1 MRQNKDDHDKYD
13 KMVELLK
20 ETKKR
25 KMKIL
30 HNGIIH
36 TMAVVI
42 ALISTP
48 VLAEQPAFSQ
58 PESAYFFSSGSTDSG
73 VYFISSTNG
82 DGVGWVSKL
91 AADGSMIESRWATDL
106 QNPMGM
112 RVSGKRLW
120 INNTTEIVGLNL
132 DNPNDRIIHPIDGA
146 ISLNDLATDSS
157 GHAYLSDSMNNRV
170 VRVDLATGENST
182 YISTLPS
189 SPNGV
194 LIQGDRL
201 YIASWGVMSDRPE
214 ERAEWIT
221 KTAGDLYWVS
231 LKDEKKSRH
240 IMAPELGN
248 LDGVEID
255 QQGNIY
261 VSDWESG
268 KLYKMSSGTKTVISL
283 GQYGQGLADIGLNSL
298 TGELALPVMLSSEV
312 LFLSTSP

>member
-1 MRQNKDDHDKYD
+1 M
-13 KMVELLK
+13 
-20 ETKKR
+20 
-25 KMKIL
+25 
-30 HNGIIH
+30 
-36 TMAVVI
+36 
-42 ALISTP
+42 
-48 VLAEQPAFSQ
+48 
-58 PESAYFFSSGSTDSG
+58 
-73 VYFISSTNG
+73 
-82 DGVGWVSKL
+82 GWVSKL
-91 AADGSMIESRWATDL
+91 AADGSMIDSRWATDL
-106 QNPMGM
+106 RNPMGM
-112 RVSGKRLW
+112 RVSGNRLW
-120 INNTTEIVGLNL
+120 INNTTEVVGLNL
-132 DNPNDRIIHPIDGA
+132 DNPSDRIVHPIDGA

-157 GHAYLSDSMNNRV
+157 GHAYLSDSMNSRV

-194 LIQGDRL
+194 LVQGDRL

-231 LKDEKKSRH
+231 LKDSTKSRH
-240 IMAPELGN
+240 IIVPELGN

-255 QQGNIY
+255 QKGNIY

-268 KLYKMSSGTKTVISL
+268 KLYKISSGTKTVISL

-312 LFLSTSP
+312 LFLATSP

>member
-1 MRQNKDDHDKYD
+1 M
-13 KMVELLK
+13 EK
-20 ETKKR
+20 EKFVYSNEIKKR
-25 KMKIL
+25 
-30 HNGIIH
+30 IIH
-36 TMAVVI
+36 TVAGFIV
-42 ALISTP
+42 LFSTSIM
-48 VLAEQPAFSQ
+48 AEQPVFSQ
-58 PESAYFFSSGSTDSG
+58 PESAYFYTSGSTDPG

-82 DGVGWVSKL
+82 DDVGWVSKL
-91 AADGSMIESRWATDL
+91 AADGSMIDSRWATDL
-106 QNPMGM
+106 RHPMGM

-132 DNPNDRIIHPIDGA
+132 DNPDDRIVHPIDGA

-157 GHAYLSDSMNNRV
+157 GRAYLSDSMNSRV
-170 VRVDLATGENST
+170 VRVDLASGENST

-231 LKDEKKSRH
+231 LKDSKKSRH
-240 IMAPELGN
+240 IIVPELGN

-255 QQGNIY
+255 QKGNIY

-268 KLYKMSSGTKTVISL
+268 KLYKISSGTKTVIDL

-312 LFLSTSP
+312 LFLATSP

>member
-1 MRQNKDDHDKYD
+1 M
-13 KMVELLK
+13 EK
-20 ETKKR
+20 EKFVYSNEIKKR
-25 KMKIL
+25 IT
-30 HNGIIH
+30 H
-36 TMAVVI
+36 TVAGFIV
-42 ALISTP
+42 LFSTSIM
-48 VLAEQPAFSQ
+48 AEQPVFSQ
-58 PESAYFFSSGSTDSG
+58 PESAYFYTSGSTDPG

-82 DGVGWVSKL
+82 DDVGWVSKL
-91 AADGSMIESRWATDL
+91 AADGSMIDSRWATDL
-106 QNPMGM
+106 RHPMGM

-132 DNPNDRIIHPIDGA
+132 DNPSDRIVHPIDGA

-157 GHAYLSDSMNNRV
+157 GHAYVSDSMNSRV

-194 LIQGDRL
+194 LVQGDRL

-231 LKDEKKSRH
+231 LKDSKKSRH
-240 IMAPELGN
+240 IIVPELGN

-255 QQGNIY
+255 QKGNIY

-268 KLYKMSSGTKTVISL
+268 KLYKISSGAKMVVDL

-298 TGELALPVMLSSEV
+298 TGELVLPVMLSSEV
-312 LFLSTSP
+312 LFFTPSPE

>member
-1 MRQNKDDHDKYD
+1 
-13 KMVELLK
+13 
-20 ETKKR
+20 
-25 KMKIL
+25 MKII
-30 HNGIIH
+30 HNRSIHII
-36 TMAVVI
+36 AGVI
-42 ALISTP
+42 ALISVA
-48 VLAEQPAFSQ
+48 VLAEQPTFSQ
-58 PESAYFFSSGSTDSG
+58 PESAYFYTSGSTDPG

-82 DGVGWVSKL
+82 DDVGWVSKL
-91 AADGSMIESRWATDL
+91 AADGSMIDPRWATDL
-106 QNPMGM
+106 RNPMGM
-112 RVSGKRLW
+112 RVSGNRLW
-120 INNTTEIVGLNL
+120 INNTTEVVGLNL
-132 DNPNDRIIHPIDGA
+132 DNPSDRIVHPIDGA

-157 GHAYLSDSMNNRV
+157 GHAYLSDLMNNRV

-194 LIQGDRL
+194 LVQGDRL

-231 LKDEKKSRH
+231 LKDSTKSRH
-240 IMAPELGN
+240 IIVPELGN

-255 QQGNIY
+255 QKGNIY

-268 KLYKMSSGTKTVISL
+268 KLYKISSGTKTVVGL

-312 LFLSTSP
+312 LFLATSP

>member
-1 MRQNKDDHDKYD
+1 M
-13 KMVELLK
+13 EK
-20 ETKKR
+20 EKFVYSNEIKKR
-25 KMKIL
+25 IT
-30 HNGIIH
+30 H
-36 TMAVVI
+36 TVAGFIV
-42 ALISTP
+42 LFSTSIM
-48 VLAEQPAFSQ
+48 AEQPVFSQ
-58 PESAYFFSSGSTDSG
+58 PESAYFYTSGSTDPG

-82 DGVGWVSKL
+82 DDVGWVSKL
-91 AADGSMIESRWATDL
+91 AADGSMIDSRWATDL
-106 QNPMGM
+106 RHPMGM

-132 DNPNDRIIHPIDGA
+132 DNPDDRIVHPIDGA

-157 GHAYLSDSMNNRV
+157 GHAYVSDSMNSRV

-231 LKDEKKSRH
+231 LKDSKKSRH
-240 IMAPELGN
+240 IIVPELGN

-255 QQGNIY
+255 RNGNIY

-268 KLYKMSSGTKTVISL
+268 ELYKISSGTKTVIGL

-298 TGELALPVMLSSEV
+298 TGELVLPVMLSNEV
-312 LFLSTSP
+312 LFFTPSP

>member
-1 MRQNKDDHDKYD
+1 M
-13 KMVELLK
+13 EK
-20 ETKKR
+20 EKFVYSNEIKKR
-25 KMKIL
+25 
-30 HNGIIH
+30 IIH
-36 TMAVVI
+36 TVAGFIV
-42 ALISTP
+42 LFSTSIM
-48 VLAEQPAFSQ
+48 AEQPVFSQ
-58 PESAYFFSSGSTDSG
+58 PESAYFYTSGSTDPG

-82 DGVGWVSKL
+82 DDVGWVSKL
-91 AADGSMIESRWATDL
+91 AADGSMINSRWATDL
-106 QNPMGM
+106 RHPMGM

-132 DNPNDRIIHPIDGA
+132 DNPDDRIVHPIDGA

-157 GHAYLSDSMNNRV
+157 GHAYVSDSMNSRV

-231 LKDEKKSRH
+231 LKDSKKSRH
-240 IMAPELGN
+240 IIVPELGN

-255 QQGNIY
+255 QKGNIY

-268 KLYKMSSGTKTVISL
+268 KLYKISSGAKMVVDL
-283 GQYGQGLADIGLNSL
+283 GQYGQGLADIGLNLL
-298 TGELALPVMLSSEV
+298 TGELVLPFMLSSEV
-312 LFLSTSP
+312 LFFTPSPE

>member
-1 MRQNKDDHDKYD
+1 M
-13 KMVELLK
+13 EK
-20 ETKKR
+20 EKFVYSNEIKKR
-25 KMKIL
+25 ITHTVAGFIIL
-30 HNGIIH
+30 F
-36 TMAVVI
+36 
-42 ALISTP
+42 STSIM
-48 VLAEQPAFSQ
+48 AEQPVFSQ
-58 PESAYFFSSGSTDSG
+58 PESAYFYTSGSTDPG

-82 DGVGWVSKL
+82 DDVGWVSKL
-91 AADGSMIESRWATDL
+91 AADGSMIDSRWATDL
-106 QNPMGM
+106 RHPMGM

-132 DNPNDRIIHPIDGA
+132 DNPDDRIVHPIDGA

-157 GHAYLSDSMNNRV
+157 GHAYVSDSMNSRV

-231 LKDEKKSRH
+231 LKDSKKSRH
-240 IMAPELGN
+240 IIVPELGN

-255 QQGNIY
+255 QKGNIY

-268 KLYKMSSGTKTVISL
+268 KLYKISSGAKMVVDL

-298 TGELALPVMLSSEV
+298 TGELVLPVMLSSEV
-312 LFLSTSP
+312 LFFTPSPE

>member
-1 MRQNKDDHDKYD
+1 
-13 KMVELLK
+13 
-20 ETKKR
+20 
-25 KMKIL
+25 MKII
-30 HNGIIH
+30 HNRSIHII
-36 TMAVVI
+36 AGVI
-42 ALISTP
+42 ALISVA
-48 VLAEQPAFSQ
+48 VLAEQPTFSQ
-58 PESAYFFSSGSTDSG
+58 PESAYFYTSGSTDPG

-82 DGVGWVSKL
+82 DDVGWVSKL
-91 AADGSMIESRWATDL
+91 AADGSMIDSRWATDL
-106 QNPMGM
+106 RNPMGM
-112 RVSGKRLW
+112 RVSGNRLW
-120 INNTTEIVGLNL
+120 INNTTEVVGLNL
-132 DNPNDRIIHPIDGA
+132 DDPSDRIVHPIDGA

-157 GHAYLSDSMNNRV
+157 GHAYLSDSMNSRV

-194 LIQGDRL
+194 LVQGDRL

-231 LKDEKKSRH
+231 LKDSTKSRH
-240 IMAPELGN
+240 IIVPELGN

-255 QQGNIY
+255 QKGNIY

-268 KLYKMSSGTKTVISL
+268 KLYKISSGTKTVVGL

-298 TGELALPVMLSSEV
+298 TGELALPVMLSNEV
-312 LFLSTSP
+312 LFLATSP

>member
-1 MRQNKDDHDKYD
+1 M
-13 KMVELLK
+13 EK
-20 ETKKR
+20 EKFVYSNEIKKR
-25 KMKIL
+25 IT
-30 HNGIIH
+30 H
-36 TMAVVI
+36 TVAGFIV
-42 ALISTP
+42 LFSTSIM
-48 VLAEQPAFSQ
+48 AEQPVFSQ
-58 PESAYFFSSGSTDSG
+58 PESAYFYTSGSTDPG

-82 DGVGWVSKL
+82 DDVGWVSKL
-91 AADGSMIESRWATDL
+91 AADGSMINSRWATDL
-106 QNPMGM
+106 RHPMGM

-132 DNPNDRIIHPIDGA
+132 DNPDDRIVHPIDGV

-157 GHAYLSDSMNNRV
+157 GHAYLSDPMNNRV

-194 LIQGDRL
+194 LVQGDRL

-231 LKDEKKSRH
+231 LKDSKKSRH
-240 IMAPELGN
+240 IIVPELGN

-255 QQGNIY
+255 QKGNIY

-268 KLYKMSSGTKTVISL
+268 KLYKISSGAKMVVDL

-298 TGELALPVMLSSEV
+298 TGELVLPVMLSSEV
-312 LFLSTSP
+312 LFFTPSPELE

>member
-1 MRQNKDDHDKYD
+1 M
-13 KMVELLK
+13 EK
-20 ETKKR
+20 EKFVYSNEIKKR
-25 KMKIL
+25 IT
-30 HNGIIH
+30 H
-36 TMAVVI
+36 TVVGFI
-42 ALISTP
+42 VLFSTSIM
-48 VLAEQPAFSQ
+48 AEQPVFSQ
-58 PESAYFFSSGSTDSG
+58 PESAYFYTSGSTDPG

-82 DGVGWVSKL
+82 DDVGWVSKL
-91 AADGSMIESRWATDL
+91 AADGSMIDSRWATDL
-106 QNPMGM
+106 RHPMGM

-132 DNPNDRIIHPIDGA
+132 DNPDDRIVHPIDGA

-157 GHAYLSDSMNNRV
+157 GHAYVSDSMNSRV

-231 LKDEKKSRH
+231 LKDSKKSRH
-240 IMAPELGN
+240 IIVPELGN

-255 QQGNIY
+255 QKGNIY

-268 KLYKMSSGTKTVISL
+268 KLYKISSGAKMVVDL

-298 TGELALPVMLSSEV
+298 TGELVLPVMLSSEV
-312 LFLSTSP
+312 LFFTPSPE

>member
-1 MRQNKDDHDKYD
+1 M
-13 KMVELLK
+13 EK
-20 ETKKR
+20 EKFVYSNEIKKR
-25 KMKIL
+25 IT
-30 HNGIIH
+30 H
-36 TMAVVI
+36 TVAGFIV
-42 ALISTP
+42 LFSTSIM
-48 VLAEQPAFSQ
+48 AEQPVFSQ
-58 PESAYFFSSGSTDSG
+58 PESAYFYTSGSTDPG

-82 DGVGWVSKL
+82 DDVGWVSKL
-91 AADGSMIESRWATDL
+91 AADGSMIDSRWATDL
-106 QNPMGM
+106 RHPMGM

-132 DNPNDRIIHPIDGA
+132 DNPNDRIVHPIDGA

-157 GHAYLSDSMNNRV
+157 GHAYLSDSMNSRV

-194 LIQGDRL
+194 LVQGDRL

-231 LKDEKKSRH
+231 LKDSKKSRH
-240 IMAPELGN
+240 IIVPELGN

-255 QQGNIY
+255 QKGNIY

-268 KLYKMSSGTKTVISL
+268 KLYKISSGAKMVIDL

-298 TGELALPVMLSSEV
+298 TGELVLPVMLSSEV
-312 LFLSTSP
+312 LFFTPSPELE

>member
-1 MRQNKDDHDKYD
+1 M
-13 KMVELLK
+13 EK
-20 ETKKR
+20 EKFVYSNEIKKR
-25 KMKIL
+25 IT
-30 HNGIIH
+30 H
-36 TMAVVI
+36 TVAGFIV
-42 ALISTP
+42 LFSTSIM
-48 VLAEQPAFSQ
+48 AEQPVFSQ
-58 PESAYFFSSGSTDSG
+58 PESAYFYTSGSTDPG

-82 DGVGWVSKL
+82 DDVGWVSKL
-91 AADGSMIESRWATDL
+91 AADGSMINSRWATDL
-106 QNPMGM
+106 RHPMGM

-132 DNPNDRIIHPIDGA
+132 DNPDDRIVHPIDGV

-157 GHAYLSDSMNNRV
+157 GHAYLSDTMNNRV

-231 LKDEKKSRH
+231 LKDSKKSRH
-240 IMAPELGN
+240 IIVPELGN

-255 QQGNIY
+255 QKGNIY

-268 KLYKMSSGTKTVISL
+268 KLYKISSGAKMVVDL
-283 GQYGQGLADIGLNSL
+283 GQYGQGLADIGLNLL
-298 TGELALPVMLSSEV
+298 TGELVLPVMLSSEV
-312 LFLSTSP
+312 LFFTPSPELE

>member
-1 MRQNKDDHDKYD
+1 
-13 KMVELLK
+13 
-20 ETKKR
+20 
-25 KMKIL
+25 MKII
-30 HNGIIH
+30 HNRSIHII
-36 TMAVVI
+36 AGVI
-42 ALISTP
+42 ALISVA
-48 VLAEQPAFSQ
+48 VLAEQPTFSQ
-58 PESAYFFSSGSTDSG
+58 PESAYFYTSGSTDPG

-82 DGVGWVSKL
+82 DDVGWVSKL
-91 AADGSMIESRWATDL
+91 AADGSMINSRWATDL
-106 QNPMGM
+106 RNPMGM
-112 RVSGKRLW
+112 RVSGNRLW
-120 INNTTEIVGLNL
+120 INNTTEVVGLNL
-132 DNPNDRIIHPIDGA
+132 DNPSDRIVHSIDGA

-157 GHAYLSDSMNNRV
+157 GHAYLSDTMNSRV

-194 LIQGDRL
+194 LVQGDRL

-231 LKDEKKSRH
+231 LKDSTKSRH
-240 IMAPELGN
+240 IIVPELGN

-255 QQGNIY
+255 QKGNIY

-268 KLYKMSSGTKTVISL
+268 KLYKISSGTKTVVGL

-298 TGELALPVMLSSEV
+298 TGELALPVMLSNEV
-312 LFLSTSP
+312 LFLATSP

>member
-1 MRQNKDDHDKYD
+1 M
-13 KMVELLK
+13 EK
-20 ETKKR
+20 EKFVYSNEIKKR
-25 KMKIL
+25 IT
-30 HNGIIH
+30 H
-36 TMAVVI
+36 TVAGFIV
-42 ALISTP
+42 LFSTSIM
-48 VLAEQPAFSQ
+48 AEQPVFSQ
-58 PESAYFFSSGSTDSG
+58 PESAYFYTSGSTDPG

-82 DGVGWVSKL
+82 DDVGWVSKL
-91 AADGSMIESRWATDL
+91 AADGSMIDSRWATDL
-106 QNPMGM
+106 RHPMGM

-132 DNPNDRIIHPIDGA
+132 DNPNDRIVHPIDGA

-157 GHAYLSDSMNNRV
+157 GHAYVSDSMNSRV

-194 LIQGDRL
+194 LVQGDRL

-231 LKDEKKSRH
+231 LKDSKKSRH
-240 IMAPELGN
+240 IIVPELGN

-255 QQGNIY
+255 QKGNIY

-268 KLYKMSSGTKTVISL
+268 KLYKISSGAKMVVDL

-298 TGELALPVMLSSEV
+298 TGELVLPVMLSSEV
-312 LFLSTSP
+312 LFFTPSPE

>member
-1 MRQNKDDHDKYD
+1 M
-13 KMVELLK
+13 EK
-20 ETKKR
+20 EKFVYSNEIKKR
-25 KMKIL
+25 
-30 HNGIIH
+30 IIH
-36 TMAVVI
+36 TVAGFIV
-42 ALISTP
+42 LFSTSIM
-48 VLAEQPAFSQ
+48 AEQPVFSQ
-58 PESAYFFSSGSTDSG
+58 PESAYFYTSGSTDPG

-82 DGVGWVSKL
+82 DDVGWVSKL
-91 AADGSMIESRWATDL
+91 AADGSMIDSRWATDL
-106 QNPMGM
+106 RHPMGM

-132 DNPNDRIIHPIDGA
+132 DNPNDRIVHPIDGA

-157 GHAYLSDSMNNRV
+157 GHAYLSDSMNSRV

-231 LKDEKKSRH
+231 LKDSKKSRH
-240 IMAPELGN
+240 IIVPELGN

-255 QQGNIY
+255 QKGNIY

-268 KLYKMSSGTKTVISL
+268 KLYKISSGAKMVVDL

-298 TGELALPVMLSSEV
+298 TGELVLPVMLSSEV
-312 LFLSTSP
+312 LFFTPSPELECSY

>member
-1 MRQNKDDHDKYD
+1 M
-13 KMVELLK
+13 EK
-20 ETKKR
+20 EKFVYSNEIKKR
-25 KMKIL
+25 ITHIVAGFIVL
-30 HNGIIH
+30 F
-36 TMAVVI
+36 
-42 ALISTP
+42 STSIM
-48 VLAEQPAFSQ
+48 AEQPVFSQ
-58 PESAYFFSSGSTDSG
+58 PESAYFYTSGSADPG

-82 DGVGWVSKL
+82 DDVGWVSKL
-91 AADGSMIESRWATDL
+91 AADGSMIDSRWATDL
-106 QNPMGM
+106 RHPMGM

-132 DNPNDRIIHPIDGA
+132 DNPNDRIVHPIDGA
-146 ISLNDLATDSS
+146 ISLNDLATDFS
-157 GHAYLSDSMNNRV
+157 GYAYLSDSLNSRV
-170 VRVDLATGENST
+170 VRVNLATGENST

-194 LIQGDRL
+194 LVQGDRL

-231 LKDEKKSRH
+231 LKDSKKSRH
-240 IMAPELGN
+240 IIVPELGN

-255 QQGNIY
+255 QKGNIY

-268 KLYKMSSGTKTVISL
+268 KLYKISSGAKMVVDL

-298 TGELALPVMLSSEV
+298 TGELVLPVMLSSEV
-312 LFLSTSP
+312 LFFTPSPE

>member
-1 MRQNKDDHDKYD
+1 
-13 KMVELLK
+13 
-20 ETKKR
+20 
-25 KMKIL
+25 MKII
-30 HNGIIH
+30 HNRSIH
-36 TMAVVI
+36 IVAGVI
-42 ALISTP
+42 ALISVA
-48 VLAEQPAFSQ
+48 VLAEQPTFSQ
-58 PESAYFFSSGSTDSG
+58 PESAYFYTSGSTDPG

-82 DGVGWVSKL
+82 DDIGWVSKL
-91 AADGSMIESRWATDL
+91 AADGSMIDPRWATDL
-106 QNPMGM
+106 RNPMGM
-112 RVSGKRLW
+112 RVSGNRLW
-120 INNTTEIVGLNL
+120 INNTTEVVGLNL
-132 DNPNDRIIHPIDGA
+132 DNPSDRIVHPIDGA

-157 GHAYLSDSMNNRV
+157 GHAYLSDSMNSRV

-194 LIQGDRL
+194 LVQGDRL

-231 LKDEKKSRH
+231 LKDSSKSRH
-240 IMAPELGN
+240 IIVPELGN

-255 QQGNIY
+255 QKGNIY

-268 KLYKMSSGTKTVISL
+268 KLYKISSGTKTVVGL

-298 TGELALPVMLSSEV
+298 TGELALPVMLSNEV
-312 LFLSTSP
+312 LFLATSP

>member
-1 MRQNKDDHDKYD
+1 M
-13 KMVELLK
+13 EK
-20 ETKKR
+20 EKFVYSNEIKKR
-25 KMKIL
+25 ITHTVAGFIVL
-30 HNGIIH
+30 FSTSII
-36 TMAVVI
+36 
-42 ALISTP
+42 
-48 VLAEQPAFSQ
+48 AEQPVFSQ
-58 PESAYFFSSGSTDSG
+58 PESAYFYTSGSTDPG

-82 DGVGWVSKL
+82 DDVGWVSKL
-91 AADGSMIESRWATDL
+91 AADGSMINSRWATDL
-106 QNPMGM
+106 RHPMGM

-132 DNPNDRIIHPIDGA
+132 DNPNDRIVHPIDGA

-157 GHAYLSDSMNNRV
+157 GHAYVSDSMNSRV

-231 LKDEKKSRH
+231 LKDSKKSRH
-240 IMAPELGN
+240 IIVPELGN

-255 QQGNIY
+255 QKGNIY

-268 KLYKMSSGTKTVISL
+268 KLYKISSGAKMVVDL

-298 TGELALPVMLSSEV
+298 TGELSLPVMLSSEV
-312 LFLSTSP
+312 LFFTPSPE

>member
-1 MRQNKDDHDKYD
+1 M
-13 KMVELLK
+13 EK
-20 ETKKR
+20 EKFVYSNEIKKR
-25 KMKIL
+25 
-30 HNGIIH
+30 IIH
-36 TMAVVI
+36 TVAGFIV
-42 ALISTP
+42 LFSTSIM
-48 VLAEQPAFSQ
+48 AEQPVFSQ
-58 PESAYFFSSGSTDSG
+58 PESAYFYTSGSTDPG

-82 DGVGWVSKL
+82 DDMGWVSKL
-91 AADGSMIESRWATDL
+91 AADGSMINSRWATDL

-112 RVSGKRLW
+112 RVSGNRLW

-132 DNPNDRIIHPIDGA
+132 DNPSDQIVHPIDGA

-157 GHAYLSDSMNNRV
+157 GHAYLSDSMNSRV

-194 LIQGDRL
+194 LVQGDRL

-231 LKDEKKSRH
+231 LKDSTKSRH
-240 IMAPELGN
+240 IIVPELGN

-255 QQGNIY
+255 QKGNIY

-268 KLYKMSSGTKTVISL
+268 KLYKISSGTKTVIGL

-312 LFLSTSP
+312 LFLATSP